1 MSPGKAPVAIT
12 RAVSP
17 AFARCELTHVSR
29 APIDLERARRQHAA
43 YEATLR
49 ELGCRVEA
57 LPALA
62 DHPDCVF
69 VEDVAVVLD
78 EVAVVTRPGAESR
91 RGEETAVAGALAG
104 HRPLARIEAPGTL
117 DGGDVLRLGRRVFVG
132 RTARSNEAGR
142 RQLGALLAPHG
153 YEVLEVE
160 VRGCLH
166 LKTAVSAAGERTVV
180 IHPPGVDPAPFERY
194 DRIEVDPEEPFAANV
209 LAVGDTVLVGAAF
222 PRTAVR
228 LAGRGLYVRAIEVD
242 EIAKAEG
249 GLTCCSLI
257 VGPPPPRMP
266 AARAT
271 RRRPLH
277 ARRRRER
284 SIEPSRRAIASPA
297 PAAAPVAISSWPRVE
312 AT

>member
-1 MSPGKAPVAIT
+1 VSPGKAPLAIT

-17 AFARCELTHVSR
+17 AFAGCVLTHVSR

-43 YEATLR
+43 YEAALR
-49 ELGCRVEA
+49 ELGCRVQA
-57 LPALA
+57 LPALP

-91 RGEETAVAGALAG
+91 RGEETAVAEALAA
-104 HRPLARIEAPGTL
+104 HRPLVRIEAPGTL
-117 DGGDVLRLGRRVFVG
+117 DGGDVLQLGRRVFAG

-142 RQLGALLAPHG
+142 RQLRELLAPHG
-153 YEVLEVE
+153 YEVVEVE

-180 IHPPGVDPAPFERY
+180 IHPPWVDPAPFERY
-194 DRIEVDPEEPFAANV
+194 ERIEVDPAEPFAANV
-209 LAVGDTVLVGAAF
+209 LAVGDAVLVGAAF

-228 LAGRGLYVRAIEVD
+228 LASRGLYVRAMEVD

-249 GLTCCSLI
+249 GLTCCSVI
-257 VGPPPPRMP
+257 VGPPAPRVRP
-266 AARAT
+266 ARAR

-284 SIEPSRRAIASPA
+284 SIEPSRSTIATPAPSAA
-297 PAAAPVAISSWPRVE
+297 PAAISSCPRVE